1 MQPTDNNNKLQRL
14 EPVPG
19 MPASLGGKAV
29 SLVERRATLSAEEQ
43 GQLGG
48 PGAERVAAIE
58 KLLKRYLPLS
68 SKEAAVWAERVDVW
82 RAEPV
87 PEAEISNYG
96 YLISEIR
103 KAAAN
108 LGDRLRMSDFPRR
121 GDLKDE
127 LQLVRGAWAR
137 SQTYRIQARE
147 DAIQAS
153 KPRCSF
159 QDWAKSDPEGYKEY
173 LEMMKNF
180 GSGGPPKVYKL

>member
-1 MQPTDNNNKLQRL
+1 MQPTDDDNKLQRL

-29 SLVERRATLSAEEQ
+29 SLTERRATLSADEQ
-43 GQLGG
+43 EQLGG
-48 PGAERVAAIE
+48 PGAKRIARIQTILE
-58 KLLKRYLPLS
+58 RYLSLP
-68 SKEAAVWAERVDVW
+68 SKEADVWAERVDVW

-127 LQLVRGAWAR
+127 LRLIRGAWAR

-159 QDWAKSDPEGYKEY
+159 QDWAKADPEGYKEY
-173 LEMMKNF
+173 LEMFKGI
-180 GSGGPPKVYKL
+180 GSPKTDKL